1 MINETGTSRLQYGS
15 RRQNPAPASARR
27 RRDAGTAAAVTA
39 QPEPARCIASLHFRR
54 LSTAGCA
61 AGGRNCR
68 SRPAGGPLLQCYL
81 GWRPHGDYRVVH
93 CHDDVMTWKH
103 CLSYW
108 PFVMRIHR
116 SLVVLFTKCHHCG
129 VLIFSLMY
137 QPSPNGFLW
146 VRYHLPGITLHSISF
161 VLLHFSHSP
170 RHL

>member
-1 MINETGTSRLQYGS
+1 MQNVYPIFTFHRSMPEKLPVFLDFAPTFEKLPLFSRKWVRAWYTFWSGVGW
-15 RRQNPAPASARR
+15 P
-27 RRDAGTAAAVTA
+27 GGF
-39 QPEPARCIASLHFRR
+39 PEKYPVMQKIVSV
-54 LSTAGCA
+54 
-61 AGGRNCR
+61 
-68 SRPAGGPLLQCYL
+68 P
-81 GWRPHGDYRVVH
+81 WRPHGDYRVVH

-108 PFVMRIHR
+108 PFVMRIHW